1 MTSELTP
8 LAGHRAKTRKETVCS
23 GPGEKMNQVCRGKS
37 QEAGCAR
44 STAGKMG
51 LESSTVRQEAE
62 GETWRAVRSLP
73 PEPSEMV
80 EGREHLERQELET
93 ERTQGD
99 PGKLQLWSQTA
110 WVPTSVPPSTSPGT
124 LSRRRGLGLLLC
136 KMGMVLS

>member
-1 MTSELTP
+1 
-8 LAGHRAKTRKETVCS
+8 
-23 GPGEKMNQVCRGKS
+23 
-37 QEAGCAR
+37 
-44 STAGKMG
+44 MG
-51 LESSTVRQEAE
+51 LESPTARQEAE
-62 GETWRAVRSLP
+62 GETRRAVRSLP

-80 EGREHLERQELET
+80 EGREHLQRRELET